1 MLRQEVRDD
10 TQQFLGGPHL
20 QVFFSDYLC
29 QQKRVSAQTVASYR
43 DTFRLFLMFV
53 KETTG
58 IEPSTLRMTDVDAL
72 TVVSFLE
79 SLERQRGNAI
89 RSRNLRLSAVRA
101 FFRLVALRDPTSIGI
116 ATRVLAI
123 PAKREDKKIVGYLTR
138 EEMDALLAA
147 PDRSRW
153 VGRRDHALLLTMYNS
168 GARVSEMV
176 ALERAHVT
184 FGSSTLLHLHGT
196 GRKERTVPLWPPT
209 GRVLRAWF
217 REIEER
223 GTSTAFPNARGKPL
237 SRDSV

>member
-29 QQKRVSAQTVASYR
+29 QQKRGSAQTVASYR

-101 FFRLVALRDPTSIGI
+101 FFRLVSLRDPTSVGI
-116 ATRVLAI
+116 TTRVLAI

-153 VGRRDHALLLTMYNS
+153 VGRHLWGEHPPASAWERAEGPHRAAVAPYRSRPTGVVSGGRAAGDEHGVPHSPRDASLTGQRGVS
-168 GARVSEMV
+168 RPPGCPRRAGQVSESPYQ
-176 ALERAHVT
+176 E
-184 FGSSTLLHLHGT
+184 
-196 GRKERTVPLWPPT
+196 
-209 GRVLRAWF
+209 
-217 REIEER
+217 
-223 GTSTAFPNARGKPL
+223 
-237 SRDSV
+237 D